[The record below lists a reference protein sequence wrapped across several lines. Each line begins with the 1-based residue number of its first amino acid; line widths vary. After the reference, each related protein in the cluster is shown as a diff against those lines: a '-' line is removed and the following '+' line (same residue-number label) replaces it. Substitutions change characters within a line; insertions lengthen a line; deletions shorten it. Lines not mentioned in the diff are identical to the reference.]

1 VTAAVLRWGPMI
13 RAPRSLTFF
22 VSLLLAASLPPAAR
36 AAESGAQL
44 ATDKGCVNCH
54 SNLAPKKK
62 APTFK
67 RLAADY
73 AALRDR
79 PEALRERAEK
89 LRSGSIFGHIDAH
102 ERLSTDEAAQLVR
115 WLADGAP

>member
-1 VTAAVLRWGPMI
+1 
-13 RAPRSLTFF
+13 
-22 VSLLLAASLPPAAR
+22 
-36 AAESGAQL
+36 
-44 ATDKGCVNCH
+44 VNCH
-54 SNLAPKKK
+54 SNLTPKKK

-73 AALRDR
+73 APLRDR
-79 PEALRERAEK
+79 PEALNERAEK

-102 ERLSTDEAAQLVR
+102 ERLSVEEAAQLVR

>member
-1 VTAAVLRWGPMI
+1 MT
-13 RAPRSLTFF
+13 RAPLSLCGL
-22 VSLLLAASLPPAAR
+22 VLLLLVAGLLPAAR
-36 AAESGAQL
+36 AAQTGAQL

-67 RLAADY
+67 QLAADY
-73 AALRDR
+73 APLRER
-79 PEALRERAEK
+79 PDVLRERAEK

-102 ERLSTDEAAQLVR
+102 ERLSAEDAQQLVR

>member
-1 VTAAVLRWGPMI
+1 MI
-13 RAPRSLTFF
+13 RAPSPLSGLVPLLLTA
-22 VSLLLAASLPPAAR
+22 SLLPAAR
-36 AAESGAQL
+36 AAESGAQR

-54 SNLAPKKK
+54 SNLTPKKK

-67 RLAADY
+67 QLAADY
-73 AALRDR
+73 APLRDR
-79 PEALRERAEK
+79 PDALRERAEK

-102 ERLSTDEAAQLVR
+102 ERLSAEEAAQLVR

>member
-1 VTAAVLRWGPMI
+1 MSSHL
-13 RAPRSLTFF
+13 AP
-22 VSLLLAASLPPAAR
+22 LLLAASLLPAAS

-54 SNLAPKKK
+54 SNQTPKKK
-62 APTFK
+62 APTFT

-79 PEALRERAEK
+79 PQALRERAEK

-102 ERLSTDEAAQLVR
+102 ERLSADEAAQLVR

>member
-1 VTAAVLRWGPMI
+1 MT
-13 RAPRSLTFF
+13 RAPISFSGLLP
-22 VSLLLAASLPPAAR
+22 LLLAASLLPAAR

-54 SNLAPKKK
+54 SNLTPKKK

-67 RLAADY
+67 QLAADY
-73 AALRDR
+73 APLRDR

-102 ERLSTDEAAQLVR
+102 ERLSAEDAQQLVR

>member
-1 VTAAVLRWGPMI
+1 MGPMT
-13 RAPRSLTFF
+13 RAPFSFSGL
-22 VSLLLAASLPPAAR
+22 VPLLLAASLLPAAR
-36 AAESGAQL
+36 AAASGARL

-54 SNLAPKKK
+54 SNLTPKKK

-67 RLAADY
+67 QLAADH
-73 AALRDR
+73 APLRDR
-79 PEALRERAEK
+79 PDALRERAEK

-102 ERLSTDEAAQLVR
+102 ERLSAEDAQQLVR

>member
-1 VTAAVLRWGPMI
+1 MTRALFSFSGLVPLLLTA
-13 RAPRSLTFF
+13 
-22 VSLLLAASLPPAAR
+22 SLLPAAH

-44 ATDKGCVNCH
+44 ATDKGCINCH
-54 SNLAPKKK
+54 SNLTPKKK

-67 RLAADY
+67 QLAADY
-73 AALRDR
+73 APLRDR
-79 PEALRERAEK
+79 PDALHERAEK

-102 ERLSTDEAAQLVR
+102 ERLSADDAQQLVR